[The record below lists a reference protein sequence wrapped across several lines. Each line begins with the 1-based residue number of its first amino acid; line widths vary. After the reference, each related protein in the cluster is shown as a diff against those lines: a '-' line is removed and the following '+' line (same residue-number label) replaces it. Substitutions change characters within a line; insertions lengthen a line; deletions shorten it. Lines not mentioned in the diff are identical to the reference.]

1 MTALNAVITRAGLRY
16 VRDRMHSAQAP
27 VISHIAVGDAAP
39 YSASATQT
47 ALHNERARLEIAG
60 FQTPAINIL
69 HTTALYDDPDASHEI
84 TEVGLLA
91 DDGTL
96 LAVFADPTINLGWKS
111 ANVPRLFAWDWIIDV
126 WDLTQVQVTV
136 AEPALSLFFG
146 EEVTALA
153 ASDAQ
158 LSRLLLEA
166 RRRIHDL
173 ERERDDL
180 RAEQARLTAQLHEL
194 RVEMQAAITTAVD
207 DLRSALT
214 DQLGLIAETDAL
226 ATQTATQL
234 LTHRITE
241 H

>member
-16 VRDRMHSAQAP
+16 VRDRMHSDQAP

-39 YSASATQT
+39 YRASATQT
-47 ALHNERARLEIAG
+47 ALHHERARLPIAG
-60 FQTPAINIL
+60 FATPAVNVL
-69 HTTALYDDPDASHEI
+69 HTTAIYDDEAAAHEI

-96 LAVFADPTINLGWKS
+96 LAIFADPDINLGWKS
-111 ANVPRLFAWDWIIDV
+111 PNVPRLMAWDWVIDV
-126 WDLTQVQVTV
+126 WDLSQVQVTV
-136 AEPALSLFFG
+136 AEPELSLFFG

-153 ASDAQ
+153 SADAT
-158 LSRLLLEA
+158 LARLLLEA

-173 ERERDDL
+173 ERERAGL
-180 RAEQARLTAQLHEL
+180 RRNYLRLAAEMEQL
-194 RVEMQAAITTAVD
+194 RGQMAA
-207 DLRSALT
+207 LSLALAE
-214 DQLGLIAETDAL
+214 QLGLIVETDAL